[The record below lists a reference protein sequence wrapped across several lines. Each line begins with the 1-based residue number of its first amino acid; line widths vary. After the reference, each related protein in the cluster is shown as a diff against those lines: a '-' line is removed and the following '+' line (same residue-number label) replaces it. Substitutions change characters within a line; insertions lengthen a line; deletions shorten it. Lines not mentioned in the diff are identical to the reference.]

1 MNKIFIHEE
10 SADSLIVVFLGWG
23 FPPESFAGLRKRGS
37 DILLLAGYE
46 GLDGEGIEQE
56 IRESFGGDAGQ
67 EPWYNEIVVIGW
79 SFGVKVAS
87 MFLSRTSIPVTM
99 RLAVNGTE
107 YHVDDLRGIP
117 EQIFDGTLSGL
128 SERTLEKFRL
138 RCAGSRENL
147 AKLFAGGQGN
157 SRIEEL
163 RGELEWFGSLPRV
176 PEKVGR
182 SIWDK
187 VVIGTEDR
195 IFPPRNQLTAWEGY
209 DVFSIK
215 GMGHVPDFQWILD
228 NFVVDKRKVCD
239 KFATASPTY
248 TNNAFAQQV
257 TARKLYDRFIDVFH
271 KTAIKGGERL
281 GRQLD
286 ILELGY
292 GDGAFTRLYAP
303 ELMGSCRTLTL
314 SDILDTP
321 SDSILMDF
329 LHGYDN
335 GGQATVKVLHMDA
348 ESAGFAKKCLGEDS
362 YDLILSSSMF
372 QWLNSPAMMLRRCA
386 VALRHGGII
395 AVSFYGPGTFREIY
409 ETVGMG
415 LKYPSPEWM
424 KKIAIESGL
433 DIEVCVAE
441 SETVLFST
449 PADALRHIK
458 LTGVN
463 GLPGAA
469 SPVKARRL
477 LERWPLDVDGKA
489 PLTFIPV
496 YMVLSKK

>member
-23 FPPESFAGLRKRGS
+23 FPPGSFAGLRKRGS

-46 GLDGEGIEQE
+46 GLNGERIEQE
-56 IRESFGGDAGQ
+56 IRESVGGVTGP
-67 EPWYNEIVVIGW
+67 EPLYSEIVVIGW
-79 SFGVKVAS
+79 SFGVKAAS
-87 MFLSRTSIPVTM
+87 MFLSVTRITVTM

-147 AKLFAGGQGN
+147 AKLFADGRGD

-176 PEKVGR
+176 PENGER

-187 VVIGTEDR
+187 VVVGMEDR
-195 IFPPRNQLTAWEGY
+195 IFPPQNQLAAWEGY
-209 DVFSIK
+209 DVFSIQ

-239 KFATASPTY
+239 KFATASLTY
-248 TNNAFAQQV
+248 TNNAFAQHV
-257 TARKLYDRFIDVFH
+257 TALKLYDRFMSVFH
-271 KTAIKGGERL
+271 RSAINGGGL
-281 GRQLD
+281 GRKLD

-292 GDGAFTRLYAP
+292 GDGTFTRLYAP
-303 ELMGSCRTLTL
+303 NLMGSCRTLML
-314 SDILDTP
+314 SDILETP
-321 SDSILMDF
+321 SDSGLMDF
-329 LHGYDN
+329 LHGCDN
-335 GGQATVKVLHMDA
+335 GGQATVKVLNMDA
-348 ESAGFAKKCLGEDS
+348 ESAGFAKKCLVEES

-386 VALRHGGII
+386 VALRHCGII

-409 ETVGMG
+409 ETVGTG

-424 KKIAIESGL
+424 KKIAIECGL
-433 DIEVCVAE
+433 DIEVCIAE
-441 SETVLFST
+441 SETILFST

-477 LERWPLDVDGKA
+477 LERWPLNVDGKA